1 MRATEDSSDLSVAQ
15 ARLAFDPRD
24 GLAREPRLLVDARL
38 LGALHAELDA
48 RLGADEAAD
57 TLLHLG
63 FLHGLRDALR
73 VVRGEWPAANDVAPA
88 AAPLLPMRLD
98 PGARGGRR
106 AHEVRGSWPERNEA
120 AARLARLGGAT
131 GPACFLSA
139 GYTSGWLSGLL
150 GTDLVAAEEECAAC
164 GGASCRFVARE
175 PAEWLAGGPPAVA
188 ARTRALPFAEIRAL
202 VERDLA
208 SGPRPPGP
216 AERFDAAAPLVHV
229 WGPVMVLPFCGPDE
243 SLHAVELIGRDPAAR
258 EVAVVVVDLTGA
270 VIDEGFGAL
279 GLEQTLDVIEA
290 WGAEPVL
297 AGVSPLSER
306 VVGELERAHL
316 VVRKDLPQAIAAAF
330 VIAQAQQ
337 RLV

>member
-1 MRATEDSSDLSVAQ
+1 MRAAEDSTDFAVAR
-15 ARLAFDPRD
+15 ARLAFDPKD
-24 GLAREPRLLVDARL
+24 GLAREPRLVVDPRL
-38 LGALHAELDA
+38 LGALHAELEA
-48 RLGADEAAD
+48 RLGSQDAAD

-63 FLHGLRDALR
+63 FLHGLRDSLR
-73 VVRGEWPAANDVAPA
+73 VVRGGWSGTTPSAPP
-88 AAPLLPMRLD
+88 AAPLLPMRLE
-98 PGARGGRR
+98 PQTGSGVPAL
-106 AHEVRGSWPERNEA
+106 ELRGSWPERNEA
-120 AARLARLGGAT
+120 AARLAQLGGAT
-131 GPACFLSA
+131 TPSCFLSA

-150 GTDLVAAEEECAAC
+150 GADLLAAEEECAAC
-164 GGASCRFVARE
+164 GGASCRFVVRE
-175 PAEWLAGGPPAVA
+175 PGEWQASGQSAVA
-188 ARTRALPFAEIRAL
+188 ARARALPFAEIRAL
-202 VERDLA
+202 VEHDLA
-208 SGPRPPGP
+208 AGVPAPGP
-216 AERFDAAAPLVHV
+216 PERFDSAAPLIHV

-243 SLHAVELIGRDPAAR
+243 SLQAVELIGRDPAAR

-306 VVGELERAHL
+306 VVAELEHAHL

>member
-1 MRATEDSSDLSVAQ
+1 MRASEDSADFTMAR
-15 ARLAFDPRD
+15 ARLAFDPED
-24 GLAREPRLLVDARL
+24 GLAREPRLVVDARL
-38 LGALHAELDA
+38 LGALHAELEA
-48 RLGADEAAD
+48 RLGVHEAAD

-73 VVRGEWPAANDVAPA
+73 VVRGGWSGTTPAAPP
-88 AAPLLPMRLD
+88 AAPLLPMRLE
-98 PGARGGRR
+98 PRAAGGLP
-106 AHEVRGSWPERNEA
+106 ALELRGSWPERNEA
-120 AARLARLGGAT
+120 AARLAQLGGAT
-131 GPACFLSA
+131 EPSCHLSA

-150 GTDLVAAEEECAAC
+150 GADLLAAEEECAAC
-164 GGASCRFVARE
+164 GGSSCRFVARE
-175 PAEWLAGGPPAVA
+175 PGEWQARGQLAVA
-188 ARTRALPFAEIRAL
+188 ARARALPFAELRAL
-202 VERDLA
+202 VERDLG
-208 SGPRPPGP
+208 SGPAPAGP
-216 AERFDAAAPLVHV
+216 AERFDAAAPVVHV

-243 SLHAVELIGRDPAAR
+243 SLQAVELIGRDPAAR
-258 EVAVVVVDLTGA
+258 EVSVVVVDLTGA

-279 GLEQTLDVIEA
+279 ALEQTLDVIEA

-306 VVGELERAHL
+306 VVAELERAHL